1 MVPRQRQENLHTY
14 TEETYS
20 AHRNIGRPLIFFFRI
35 YANSEKQME
44 HVYFKNWIQEER
56 TH

>member
-1 MVPRQRQENLHTY
+1 MVSRQRQENLHTY

>member
-1 MVPRQRQENLHTY
+1 M
-14 TEETYS
+14 EETYS

-35 YANSEKQME
+35 YANSEKQMG

>member
-1 MVPRQRQENLHTY
+1 MVPRQRQENLHAY

-20 AHRNIGRPLIFFFRI
+20 AHRNIGRPLIFFFSI
-35 YANSEKQME
+35 YANSEKQVE